1 MPKQQT
7 TVDFAEIFKYA
18 ETKHG
23 IQWNPCNSLFFC
35 TEIIQYNK
43 VTGWCLGEC
52 LPDDL
57 LDEISEH
64 DDEVTDEI
72 KAKIM
77 SFTTSNDE
85 VCSLVKLNN
94 STSRSKLVDI
104 ASLIISQ
111 FSIDNGLDEFLI
123 V

>member
-1 MPKQQT
+1 MPKLQT

-18 ETKHG
+18 EMKYG
-23 IQWNPCNSLFFC
+23 IQWNPCNSLFFS
-35 TEIIQYNK
+35 TEIIQYNRI
-43 VTGWCLGEC
+43 TGWCLEEC
-52 LPDDL
+52 LSDDL
-57 LDEISEH
+57 LDEVGESGEL
-64 DDEVTDEI
+64 TDET

-85 VCSLVKLNN
+85 VLLLVKAN
-94 STSRSKLVDI
+94 SSNSWGRLVDI

-111 FSIDNGLDEFLI
+111 FAIDNDLDEFLI